1 MIYVILLTKEHEIPC
16 RQALPRTFCA
26 KHHQCGR
33 LAAVETAAP
42 QREMPRQAG
51 ANRRRQFWQNEIPL
65 FLRANQGPVRGPP
78 GLAVERPRQPS
89 SQSTCDA
96 ASALRGRQNP
106 PADQL
111 AIPCSIPCSG
121 NANILFRKEQGISR
135 RLFKSLC
142 DFASVSVKTTPKQAE
157 LVKFP
162 VIFPVLS
169 SRRGG

>member
-1 MIYVILLTKEHEIPC
+1 
-16 RQALPRTFCA
+16 
-26 KHHQCGR
+26 
-33 LAAVETAAP
+33 
-42 QREMPRQAG
+42 MPRQAG

-169 SRRGG
+169 SRRGGGREAPGGVTPAKPCRGKKPHPAPRYARSHPPRLRGG